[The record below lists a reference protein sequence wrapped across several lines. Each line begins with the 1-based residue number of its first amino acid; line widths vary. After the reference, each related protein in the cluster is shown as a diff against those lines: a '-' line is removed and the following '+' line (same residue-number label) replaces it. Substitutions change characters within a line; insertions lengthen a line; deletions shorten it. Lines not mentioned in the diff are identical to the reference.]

1 MCDCGNTDAGKYFAR
16 IGGQFGDLATSKAMR
31 FADYGKGKIKA
42 WTGFG
47 DYQIRTNSLINSSGG
62 LNLGMATSGRSTFIR
77 WKEYIGDVYT
87 HPTTVGAFN
96 ATTYVVNPA
105 NLQTFPWLSSLA
117 NQYEQYKPRGVIF
130 EFRSTATDT
139 TTNASLGSVII
150 TSEYDI
156 LDQAYSS
163 KADMLNSAYSSEGKM
178 TDSILHGI
186 ECDPEE
192 LSRKV
197 FYTRNAGAQTTFT
210 TADRDYDVCR
220 TTIATQGGGLSAGQ
234 SVGSLYVH
242 YEFEFLKE
250 QVYGGINA
258 LDQIFCGFAN
268 TLQPAAPQTQAFGFQ
283 RKVGIDMGLTFANDG
298 IIFPQYW
305 AGATIKLTFIY
316 SQTTA
321 FTIGLPGNAVYQGC
335 AKAQVNPAVS
345 TGGGGWTGYYA
356 PFQGTLTATTAVT
369 MAVAYV
375 KLNQPLTI
383 PATMNWPATSTWGI
397 IPTSIGTGMILDLI
411 VEVVNRDFNVT
422 TT

>member
-1 MCDCGNTDAGKYFAR
+1 
-16 IGGQFGDLATSKAMR
+16 MR
-31 FADYGKGKIKA
+31 LADYGKGKIKS

-47 DYQIRTNSLINSSGG
+47 DYQIKTNSLISGG
-62 LNLGMATSGRSTFIR
+62 GGVDLGVATRGRSTFIR

-96 ATTYVVNPA
+96 QTTYVVNPA
-105 NLQTFPWLSSLA
+105 NLATFPWLSTLA
-117 NQYEQYKPRGVIF
+117 TQYEQYKPRGIIF

-156 LDQAYSS
+156 LDQPYQS

-178 TDSILHGI
+178 TDDILHGI

-197 FYTRNAGAQTTFT
+197 FYTRNNGAQSTYTVG
-210 TADRDYDVCR
+210 DRDYDVCR

-250 QVYGGINA
+250 QVYGGIAA
-258 LDQIFCGFAN
+258 LNNLQCGYTN
-268 TLQPAAPQTQAFGFQ
+268 SLPATTPRTQNFGFI
-283 RKVGIDMGLTFANDG
+283 RKVGIDMGLSFANDG
-298 IIFPQYW
+298 IVFPQYW
-305 AGATIKLTFIY
+305 AGATFKLTFIY
-316 SQTTA
+316 SQSGA
-321 FTIGLPGNAVYQGC
+321 FATSTPTNCVYQGC
-335 AKAQVNPAVS
+335 SQVAVNAAMS
-345 TGGGGWTGYYA
+345 NGGGGWTAYYA
-356 PFQGTLTATTAVT
+356 PYTGTTSSAPAVT
-369 MAVAYV
+369 MAIAYV
-375 KLNQPLTI
+375 KMNQPLTI

-397 IPTSIGTGMILDLI
+397 MPTTLSGGMICNLI
-411 VEVVNRDFNVT
+411 VEVANRDFNVSV
-422 TT
+422 